1 MQLRR
6 MQDAD
11 VRGKRVLVRVDF
23 NVPLKDGADGKPAV
37 ADDTRIAAALPTL
50 RWLLEQQAQVV
61 LCSHLGRPKGTDD
74 ALRLRPVAAHLSEL
88 LGVDVQA
95 LPDCLGAE
103 VQAAVEGGK
112 PGSVMLL
119 ENLRFHKEEEANDPA
134 FCQELAALAEVY
146 INDAFGTAHRAHAST
161 EGVAHL
167 LPSYAGLLLQKEV
180 EALAG
185 VIHQP
190 KRPLVVVMGGAK
202 VSDKLEVLQSLIPL
216 ADRVLIGGAMANTF
230 LKAQGFETGASLVEE
245 EMLDSA
251 RELVALADSQGK
263 LLLLPLDCVV
273 CDDLKASQRIETKPA
288 VSLAPDDIAVDI
300 GPVTLSQ
307 YEDALSDARTV
318 FWNGPMG
325 VFEQEAFAQ
334 GTLGIAHALAELHGH
349 AFTVIGGGESVEATN
364 AAGVAG
370 QISHISTGGGA
381 SLEFVGGRKLPG
393 LAVLE
398 NPERGL

>member
-1 MQLRR
+1 

-23 NVPLKDGADGKPAV
+23 NVPLNHDSHGRV
-37 ADDTRIAAALPTL
+37 TVSDDTRIAGALPTL
-50 RWLLEQQAQVV
+50 RALLEQDATLV
-61 LCSHLGRPKGTDD
+61 LCTHLGRPKGVDD
-74 ALRLRPVAAHLSEL
+74 KLQLTPIAGRLSEL
-88 LGVDVQA
+88 LGEPVNA
-95 LPDCLGAE
+95 LSDCVGPE
-103 VQAAVEGGK
+103 VEAAVK
-112 PGSVMLL
+112 AVRPGSVTLL

-134 FCQELAALAEVY
+134 FCRQLAALAEVY

-167 LPSYAGLLLQKEV
+167 LPSYAGLLLQREV
-180 EALAG
+180 EALGG
-185 VIHQP
+185 VIKDP

-202 VSDKLEVLQSLIPL
+202 VSDKLEVLRNLIPL

-230 LKAQGFETGASLVEE
+230 LKAQGFETGASLVEP

-251 RELVALADSQGK
+251 RELLALADGQGK
-263 LLLLPLDCVV
+263 LLLLPIDYVV
-273 CDDLKASQRIETKPA
+273 CDDLNQPQRVEVKTA
-288 VSLAPDDIAVDI
+288 VALSADDIAADI

-307 YEDALSDARTV
+307 YEDALSDAQTV

-325 VFEQEAFAQ
+325 VFEQEQFAQ
-334 GTLGIAHALAELHGH
+334 GTLGIARALADLHGR
-349 AFTVIGGGESVEATN
+349 AFTVIGGGESVEAVN
-364 AAGVAG
+364 AAGFAD

-393 LAVLE
+393 IAVLE
-398 NPERGL
+398 Q

>member
-23 NVPLKDGADGKPAV
+23 NVPLNDGADGKPAV
-37 ADDTRIAAALPTL
+37 ADDTRIAAALPSL
-50 RWLLEQQAQVV
+50 RWLLEQQARVI
-61 LCSHLGRPKGTDD
+61 LCSHLGRPKSIDNT
-74 ALRLRPVAAHLSEL
+74 LRLTPVAARLSEL
-88 LGVDVQA
+88 LALDVQA
-95 LPDCLGAE
+95 LQDCVGAE
-103 VQAAVEGGK
+103 VKAAVEAVK
-112 PGSVMLL
+112 PGNVMLL

-134 FCQELAALAEVY
+134 FCQELAALADIYV
-146 INDAFGTAHRAHAST
+146 NDAFGTAHRAHAST

-167 LPSYAGLLLQKEV
+167 LPSHAGLLLQKEV

-230 LKAQGFETGASLVEE
+230 LKAQGFETGASLVEA
-245 EMLDSA
+245 EMLASA
-251 RELVALADSQGK
+251 RELLVLADSQGK
-263 LLLLPLDCVV
+263 LLLLPIDCVV
-273 CDDLKASQRIETKPA
+273 CDDLKAPQRVETKPA

-334 GTLGIAHALAELHGH
+334 GTLGIAHALADLHGH
-349 AFTVIGGGESVEATN
+349 AFTVIGGGESVEAAN

-370 QISHISTGGGA
+370 KIGHISTGGGA

-393 LAVLE
+393 LAVLSE
-398 NPERGL
+398 ERGP